1 MPSISIKNFQSKND
15 LVVYETNVESAAD
28 LLVYKTDSKLK
39 ALENEAF
46 WYFEKFEN
54 SSDRSICFS
63 HSKAAADL
71 SIHYVGSD
79 ANAGWQGE
87 HPLKGKLKS

>member
-15 LVVYETNVESAAD
+15 LVVYETDVESAAD

-63 HSKAAADL
+63 NSKAAADL
-71 SIHYVGSD
+71 SIHYVNDD
-79 ANAGWQGE
+79 ASARWQGE